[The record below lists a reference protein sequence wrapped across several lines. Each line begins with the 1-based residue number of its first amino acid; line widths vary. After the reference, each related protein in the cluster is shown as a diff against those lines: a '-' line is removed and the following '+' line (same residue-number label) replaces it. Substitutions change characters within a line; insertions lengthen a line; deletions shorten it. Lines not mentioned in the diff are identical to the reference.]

1 MLKAAQYMAGFVGIT
16 IHVRHVPRVSN
27 CLAHIADKVS
37 RKDNN
42 FSGRTARLLSAA
54 AYSKVEAAS

>member
-1 MLKAAQYMAGFVGIT
+1 MKAAQYMAGFVGIT

-37 RKDNN
+37 RKDND